1 MVEARKV
8 RCDRLKPWSNCKRH
22 KNNRCTYPVSNPAD
36 RIREL
41 ENCVR
46 ELSKTPQD
54 DERPSRRVRVDTE
67 QIAAHTPPELR
78 SNDPMMLEED
88 GDVQYLES

>member
-1 MVEARKV
+1 VVQLQAAQEQSM
-8 RCDRLKPWSNCKRH
+8 H
-22 KNNRCTYPVSNPAD
+22 VSCQNSAD
-36 RIREL
+36 CIREL
-41 ENCVR
+41 ENRVR